1 MRTTWTAWASL
12 VLALFFS
19 SQAFAQQPASP
30 TRAAQPIRIS
40 ADFTPITVASPEQQA
55 AAVAAQEGQEPE
67 AEGPPSQLLTAIQA
81 QQYRRTLQTVFEAR
95 IRFELGEDPGDAIET
110 APAAGLGSPGAAIVL
125 PDGLLG
131 GPGLEVA
138 EPAVATADPAIG
150 AADPSAEGVPSTPA
164 EIAAAEE
171 AAAAAKEAAAAAEA
185 EAKLAAELALE
196 SARDAARFE
205 FWVMAGAW
213 PELQSFFT
221 DTAGKDAAAIYA
233 HLLRQISSQDQVMLP
248 AECLQLAAMSP
259 APLDDEQIEL
269 LVQLLKNAG
278 TRGSLASVPA
288 LIDGHPQFLIED
300 EAGRRRGARLLTGLG
315 LVDAIEAYLPDLSVD
330 ETRPHVLAQHA
341 RFHQHLASQAG
352 NFGDRMVHLNRAF
365 ELLRLALNS
374 EVAEASD
381 REEVLA
387 VVLALLPEL
396 PESEVAVW
404 RETLFADGRGFGL
417 TALSGVCKT
426 METFER
432 SRTLARDRAPVV
444 REAKAMGEI
453 LAALTPPDRA
463 HLSSAALGMVGMRLA
478 AEAEFSLGAVPND
491 YRYYQYTQ
499 NEGRLPTNIE
509 TSDLL
514 PWMPSVEWMALID
527 PGLAERLMQIR
538 VRLAAQARL
547 PEDALQTVKLA
558 GLQRPAFAQE
568 LAELFLSEWT
578 TALESQRVVG
588 LDQMNQGIFYVNGV
602 RQVNPGSAPLTR
614 AHQMRSLTKL
624 SEVLRSFAELG
635 LQPMSPEALVE
646 GFAACHSSA
655 EVYQVADI
663 EGLLGPIEAMPASMA
678 TALAD
683 NMRRNLASRWASN
696 PVQTAAGTKRNQ
708 AQMEAEI
715 ERGYVLAE
723 RILERASEQD
733 PDGWLN
739 VLIRGALMF
748 DFAEFSH
755 KRDPD
760 LREYAPIR
768 DSAFVSF
775 QRAAQL
781 YAAAAEEGG
790 IAPTALPYTL
800 WFSAALGASEL
811 GYLTANTRPD
821 NDQVDLL
828 RLELDRLDA
837 IAKAGQLDLFAA
849 WVASVNVPA
858 VMKPRFLR
866 HALRI
871 LEGHEHPAA
880 AAAAAR
886 LRLYD
891 ELVQEVLLVAEVD
904 GPPEVAPDQP
914 FGVRLSLRYTAAL
927 EREAGGF
934 AKYLQNQVYGPATG
948 AQVDYRDRFEEQVRE
963 KLFEGFE
970 VDGIHFHRPEVEDR
984 AVGVHGWMEK
994 PLAYVILRARDAAV
1008 DRIASLQLDMDF
1020 SDGQSTVLL
1029 PVTSSVV
1036 LLDARAAGPAARPY
1050 EKLEVEQVLDA
1061 REWKDQKLLLEVRAR
1076 GRGVLPEMAALIPGL
1091 DAIDGFDVAEV
1102 ESHPLNITELD
1113 AESTPIMPLTERSWT
1128 VHLSPAEAASAAFS
1142 FPAIALA
1149 NVESSLK
1156 RYDDLDLV
1164 DADPT
1169 VALDASV
1176 LSGGGLPWWSWLIL
1190 LGVVGAV
1197 AWMLRNRRDSMPE
1210 MVVALPLPGKL
1221 TALSALAYLRHLS
1234 EESRLRERP
1243 EWGEELASEV
1253 ASLERQ
1259 AFAAG
1264 GEQPSEAELRGVLQR
1279 WRDRAVA

>member
-1 MRTTWTAWASL
+1 
-12 VLALFFS
+12 
-19 SQAFAQQPASP
+19 
-30 TRAAQPIRIS
+30 
-40 ADFTPITVASPEQQA
+40 
-55 AAVAAQEGQEPE
+55 
-67 AEGPPSQLLTAIQA
+67 
-81 QQYRRTLQTVFEAR
+81 
-95 IRFELGEDPGDAIET
+95 
-110 APAAGLGSPGAAIVL
+110 
-125 PDGLLG
+125 
-131 GPGLEVA
+131 
-138 EPAVATADPAIG
+138 
-150 AADPSAEGVPSTPA
+150 
-164 EIAAAEE
+164 
-171 AAAAAKEAAAAAEA
+171 
-185 EAKLAAELALE
+185 
-196 SARDAARFE
+196 
-205 FWVMAGAW
+205 
-213 PELQSFFT
+213 
-221 DTAGKDAAAIYA
+221 
-233 HLLRQISSQDQVMLP
+233 
-248 AECLQLAAMSP
+248 MSP
-259 APLDDEQIEL
+259 APLEDVQVDQ

-278 TRGSLASVPA
+278 TRGSLATVPT
-288 LIDGHPQFLIED
+288 LVDGHPQFLIDD

-315 LVDAIEAYLPDLSVD
+315 LIDAIEAYLPELNAD
-330 ETRPHVLAQHA
+330 ESRPGVLAQHA
-341 RFHQHLASQAG
+341 RFHQHLAGQAG
-352 NFGDRMVHLNRAF
+352 DFGTRMVHLDRAF

-374 EVAEASD
+374 EAAEASD

-396 PESEVAVW
+396 PESEVEVW

-432 SRTLARDRAPVV
+432 MRVLARDRAPVV

-453 LAALTPPDRA
+453 LAALTPPERA

-478 AEAEFSLGAVPND
+478 AEAEFSLAANPND
-491 YRYYQYTQ
+491 YRYYQYTPT
-499 NEGRLPTNIE
+499 EGRLPTNIE
-509 TSDLL
+509 TSELL

-527 PGLAERLMQIR
+527 PGLAERLMRIR

-547 PEDALQTVKLA
+547 PEDALETVKLA
-558 GLQRPAFAQE
+558 GDQRPAFAQE

-578 TALESQRVVG
+578 TALESQRVAG
-588 LDQMNQGIFYVNGV
+588 IDQNQSIFFVNGV

-614 AHQMRSLTKL
+614 AHQMRSLSKL
-624 SEVLRSFAELG
+624 AEVLRSFASLG

-663 EGLLGPIEAMPASMA
+663 EGLLGPIEVMPAAMA

-696 PVQTAAGTKRNQ
+696 QVQTASGTKRNQ

-715 ERGYVLAE
+715 ERGYLLAE
-723 RILERASEQD
+723 RILERSMDQE

-768 DSAFVSF
+768 DSAFLSF

-781 YAAAAEEGG
+781 YAAALEEGG

-828 RLELDRLDA
+828 RTELQQLDA
-837 IAKAGQLDLFAA
+837 VSQAGQLDLFAA
-849 WVASVNVPA
+849 WVESVNVPA

-880 AAAAAR
+880 AAASAR
-886 LRLYD
+886 LQLYD
-891 ELVQEVLLVAEVD
+891 ELVQEVLLVVEID
-904 GPPEVAPDQP
+904 GPPEVAPNQP

-934 AKYLQNQVYGPATG
+934 AKYLQNQVYAPATG

-994 PLAYVILRARDAAV
+994 PLAYAVLRVRDAAV
-1008 DRIASLQLDMDF
+1008 DRITSLQLDMDF

-1036 LLDARAAGPAARPY
+1036 LLDARGSDLAARPY
-1050 EKLEVEQVLDA
+1050 EKLEIEQVLDA

-1076 GRGVLPEMAALIPGL
+1076 GRGVLPEMDALIPGL
-1091 DAIDGFDVAEV
+1091 DAIQGFEVAEV
-1102 ESHPLNITELD
+1102 ESHPLNIAELD

-1128 VHLSPAEAASAAFS
+1128 VHLTPAAVSQASFR
-1142 FPAIALA
+1142 FPSIALA
-1149 NVESSLK
+1149 NEASTRK

-1164 DADPT
+1164 DAEST
-1169 VALDASV
+1169 VALDASA
-1176 LSGGGLPWWSWLIL
+1176 LDGGLPWWSWLIL
-1190 LGVVGAV
+1190 LGVVLVV
-1197 AWMLRNRRDSMPE
+1197 AWMLRSSRRPLLETSVP
-1210 MVVALPLPGKL
+1210 LPLPSKV
-1221 TALSALAYLRHLS
+1221 TPLSALAYLRRLS
-1234 EESRLRERP
+1234 EAARLRERP
-1243 EWGEELASEV
+1243 EWGAELASEV
-1253 ASLERQ
+1253 AGLERQ
-1259 AFAAG
+1259 AFAPG
-1264 GEQPSEAELRGVLQR
+1264 GEQPSESELRGVLQR

>member
-12 VLALFFS
+12 ALALFFS
-19 SQAFAQQPASP
+19 P
-30 TRAAQPIRIS
+30 TV
-40 ADFTPITVASPEQQA
+40 VAQQA
-55 AAVAAQEGQEPE
+55 AVPTRTVDARISFDFKVAEDGTLEPNGMVGGVQGGQEPE
-67 AEGPPSQLLTAIQA
+67 AEAPPSPLLTAIQA
-81 QQYRRTLQTVFEAR
+81 QQYRRNLQSVFEAR
-95 IRFELGEDPGDAIET
+95 IRFELGEDPGEDIEAN
-110 APAAGLGSPGAAIVL
+110 APADASAGVVSPGVIL
-125 PDGLLG
+125 PG
-131 GPGLEVA
+131 VA
-138 EPAVATADPAIG
+138 EP
-150 AADPSAEGVPSTPA
+150 SAEAAPPSP
-164 EIAAAEE
+164 EEVAAAE
-171 AAAAAKEAAAAAEA
+171 EAAAAAEA
-185 EAKLAAELALE
+185 EAKRAAERAVQA
-196 SARDAARFE
+196 ARDAARFE

-213 PELQSFFT
+213 PEVQDFFLN
-221 DTAGKDAAAIYA
+221 TAGEDAVGVYA
-233 HLLRQISSQDQVMLP
+233 HLLQQLASQDQVMLP
-248 AECLQLAAMSP
+248 SECLQIAAMSP
-259 APLDDEQIEL
+259 APLEDEQIDQ
-269 LVQLLKNAG
+269 LVQLLNNAG

-288 LIDGHPQFLIED
+288 LIEGHPQFLIDD
-300 EAGRRRGARLLTGLG
+300 EAGRRRGARVLTGLG
-315 LVDAIEAYLPDLSVD
+315 LVDAIEAYLPELAENES
-330 ETRPHVLAQHA
+330 RPQVLAQHA

-352 NFGDRMVHLNRAF
+352 DFGQRMVHLNRAF

-374 EVAEASD
+374 DAAEASD

-396 PESEVAVW
+396 PEAEIAVW
-404 RETLFADGRGFGL
+404 REALFADGRGFGL

-478 AEAEFSLGAVPND
+478 AEAEFSLGADPND
-491 YRYYQYTQ
+491 YRYYQYTP
-499 NEGRLPTNIE
+499 EGRLATNIE
-509 TSDLL
+509 TSELL

-527 PGLAERLMQIR
+527 PGLAERLMRIR

-547 PEDALQTVKLA
+547 PEDALATVRLA
-558 GLQRPAFAQE
+558 GVKRPAFAQE

-588 LDQMNQGIFYVNGV
+588 LNQNQGIFFVNGV

-614 AHQMRSLTKL
+614 AHQMRSLSKL
-624 SEVLRSFAELG
+624 AEVLRSFAGLG
-635 LQPMSPEALVE
+635 LQPMSPESLVE

-663 EGLLGPIEAMPASMA
+663 EGLLGPIEAMPATMA

-696 PVQTAAGTKRNQ
+696 PVQTAAGTKRNR

-715 ERGYVLAE
+715 ERGYLLAE
-723 RILERASEQD
+723 RILQRSMDQE

-768 DSAFVSF
+768 DSAFLSF

-781 YAAAAEEGG
+781 YAGAVEEGG

-828 RLELDRLDA
+828 RLELDQLDA
-837 IAKAGQLDLFAA
+837 LTKAGQLDLFAA
-849 WVASVNVPA
+849 WVESVNVPA

-880 AAAAAR
+880 AAADAR

-934 AKYLQNQVYGPATG
+934 AKYLQNQVYAPATG

-1036 LLDARAAGPAARPY
+1036 LLDARAPSTAARPY

-1061 REWKDQKLLLEVRAR
+1061 REWKDEKLLLEVRAR
-1076 GRGVLPEMAALIPGL
+1076 GRGVLPEIAALIPGL
-1091 DAIDGFDVAEV
+1091 NAIEGFDVAEV
-1102 ESHPLNITELD
+1102 ENHPLNIAELD
-1113 AESTPIMPLTERSWT
+1113 AESSPIMPLTERSWT
-1128 VHLSPAEAASAAFS
+1128 VHLTPAEASRASFS

-1149 NVESSLK
+1149 NEQASLK

-1164 DADPT
+1164 DADST
-1169 VALDASV
+1169 IALDASV
-1176 LSGGGLPWWSWLIL
+1176 LGGGLPWWSWLIL

-1197 AWMLRNRRDSMPE
+1197 AWMLRNSRVPIPE
-1210 MVVALPLPGKL
+1210 TTAPLPLPGKV

-1243 EWGEELASEV
+1243 EWGEELATEV
-1253 ASLERQ
+1253 AGLEQQ

>member
-12 VLALFFS
+12 GLALFFS
-19 SQAFAQQPASP
+19 P
-30 TRAAQPIRIS
+30 TSRA
-40 ADFTPITVASPEQQA
+40 QQA
-55 AAVAAQEGQEPE
+55 ATPARIAQPLEIRGEFRTIQ
-67 AEGPPSQLLTAIQA
+67 AEGSTLSGSPAQVAGSSQDPAAEAPPSALLTAIQA
-81 QQYRRTLQTVFEAR
+81 QQYRRTLQSVFAAR
-95 IRFELGEDPGDAIET
+95 IRYELGEDPGDAIE
-110 APAAGLGSPGAAIVL
+110 AGNSAADNPPGMALVLPDELINQAELIPADPGAAPV
-125 PDGLLG
+125 
-131 GPGLEVA
+131 
-138 EPAVATADPAIG
+138 DP
-150 AADPSAEGVPSTPA
+150 
-164 EIAAAEE
+164 
-171 AAAAAKEAAAAAEA
+171 AAAAVESGLESEPASSDPAAAAAAEA
-185 EAKLAAELALE
+185 EAKAEAERAAEAALE
-196 SARDAARFE
+196 AARQAARFE

-213 PELQSFFT
+213 PELQEFFRN
-221 DTAGKDAAAIYA
+221 TAGDDAAAIYA
-233 HLLRQISSQDQVMLP
+233 HFLQQIASQDQVMLP
-248 AECLQLAAMSP
+248 AECLQIAAMSP
-259 APLDDEQIEL
+259 LPLEDAQMEQ
-269 LVQLLKNAG
+269 LVQLLQNAG

-288 LIDGHPQFLIED
+288 LIQGHAQFLIDEED
-300 EAGRRRGARLLTGLG
+300 GRRRGARLLTGLG
-315 LVDAIEAYLPDLSVD
+315 LVDEIEAYLPELAAD
-330 ETRPHVLAQHA
+330 ESRPHVLAQHA
-341 RFHQHLASQAG
+341 RFHQYLAGQASD
-352 NFGDRMVHLNRAF
+352 FGTRMLHLNRAF
-365 ELLRLALNS
+365 EMLRLALNS
-374 EVAEASD
+374 DTAEASD

-432 SRTLARDRAPVV
+432 ARTLAVDRAPVV

-463 HLSSAALGMVGMRLA
+463 HLSAAALGMVGMRLA
-478 AEAEFSLGAVPND
+478 AEAEFSLGADPND
-491 YRYYQYTQ
+491 YRYYQYTSQ
-499 NEGRLPTNIE
+499 GRQPTNIE
-509 TSDLL
+509 TSELL

-538 VRLAAQARL
+538 VRLAAQARQ
-547 PEDALQTVKLA
+547 PEDALATVKLA
-558 GLQRPAFAQE
+558 GELRPAFAQE

-578 TALESQRVVG
+578 TALESQRVAG
-588 LDQMNQGIFYVNGV
+588 LDQNQGIFFVNGV

-614 AHQMRSLTKL
+614 AHQMRSLSKL
-624 SEVLRSFAELG
+624 AEVLRAFAELG
-635 LQPMSPEALVE
+635 LEPMAPEALVE

-663 EGLLGPIEAMPASMA
+663 EGLLGPIEAMPAAMA

-723 RILERASEQD
+723 RVLQRAMDQE

-768 DSAFVSF
+768 DSAFLSF

-781 YAAAAEEGG
+781 YAAAVEDGG

-828 RLELDRLDA
+828 RLELDGLDSVT
-837 IAKAGQLDLFAA
+837 KAGQLDLFAD
-849 WVASVNVPA
+849 WVANVNVPA

-866 HALRI
+866 HALRV

-880 AAAAAR
+880 AAADAR

-891 ELVQEVLLVAEVD
+891 ELVQEVLLVVEVD
-904 GPPEVAPDQP
+904 GAPEVAPNQP

-934 AKYLQNQVYGPATG
+934 AKYLQNQVYAPATG

-970 VDGIHFHRPEVEDR
+970 VDSIHFHRPEVEDR

-994 PLAYVILRARDAAV
+994 PLAYAVLRARDAAV
-1008 DRIASLQLDMDF
+1008 DRISSLQLDMDF

-1036 LLDARAAGPAARPY
+1036 LLDARSKAPAARPY

-1076 GRGVLPEMAALIPGL
+1076 GRGVLPEVAALIPGL
-1091 DAIDGFDVAEV
+1091 DAIEGFTVEEV
-1102 ESHPLNITELD
+1102 ESHPLNIAELD

-1128 VHLSPAEAASAAFS
+1128 VHLIPAEAASSAFT
-1142 FPAIALA
+1142 FPAVALA
-1149 NVESSLK
+1149 NDQASLK

-1164 DADPT
+1164 DAEAT

-1190 LGVVGAV
+1190 LGVVGTV
-1197 AWMLRNRRDSMPE
+1197 AWMLRNRRVVQPE
-1210 MVVALPLPGKL
+1210 VAMALPLPVKL
-1221 TALSALAYLRHLS
+1221 TSLSALAYLHQLRD
-1234 EESRLRERP
+1234 ESRLRQHP
-1243 EWGEELASEV
+1243 EWGEELAAEV